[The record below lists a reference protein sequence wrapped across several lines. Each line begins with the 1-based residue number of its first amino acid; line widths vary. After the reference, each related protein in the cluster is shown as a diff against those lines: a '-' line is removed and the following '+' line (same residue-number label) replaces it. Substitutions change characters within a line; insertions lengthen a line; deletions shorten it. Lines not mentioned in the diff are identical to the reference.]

1 MNAKSEYLLELGNR
15 IRNERVSLGLS
26 QDELAQKCGYTS
38 RASINKIELGYVD
51 LPLSKVRILAEVLG
65 VSILYIIDGDITD
78 TSQIDR
84 EEEKIIKSYRT
95 ADNIT
100 REMVQRILGIDEK
113 EKIGNISSAWST
125 GVSLKENKY
134 IFSLLF

>member
-100 REMVQRILGIDEK
+100 REMVKRILGIDEK